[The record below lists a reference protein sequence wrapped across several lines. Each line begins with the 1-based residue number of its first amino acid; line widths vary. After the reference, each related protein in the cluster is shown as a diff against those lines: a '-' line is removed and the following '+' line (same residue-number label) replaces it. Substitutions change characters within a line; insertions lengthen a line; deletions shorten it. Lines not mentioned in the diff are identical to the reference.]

1 MQFGG
6 ESNTGEQGD
15 QNERDRREN
24 GTEPGEF
31 GMMTFRT
38 SIEFISEQQVRIVD
52 TALSMGH
59 TVMMELQVTD
69 SANRL
74 GANRTRNFFGN
85 SDLDRKNIRSSLKDL
100 QTSIL
105 VPHFTYA
112 VSDILICLRFPKKSF
127 DLLTDSD
134 LSSVCKK

>member
-74 GANRTRNFFGN
+74 GANRTRNFF
-85 SDLDRKNIRSSLKDL
+85 RKFGFGQKEHSL
-100 QTSIL
+100 
-105 VPHFTYA
+105 
-112 VSDILICLRFPKKSF
+112 
-127 DLLTDSD
+127 
-134 LSSVCKK
+134 